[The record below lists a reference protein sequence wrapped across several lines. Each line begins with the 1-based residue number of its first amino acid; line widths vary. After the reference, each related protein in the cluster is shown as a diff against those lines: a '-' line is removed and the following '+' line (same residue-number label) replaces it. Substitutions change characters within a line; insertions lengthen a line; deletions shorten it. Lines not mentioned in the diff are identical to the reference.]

1 MLATSNTAAFC
12 FMPIPLLTQ
21 NAQSAFTGIADQ
33 PSASSSVGCRR
44 RWDTRDDT
52 TDVKRRFGMNKPA
65 SEHIG
70 RNQGSVKLPLSVDWP
85 ALPSACIRGSCEV

>member
-12 FMPIPLLTQ
+12 FMLIPLLTQ
-21 NAQSAFTGIADQ
+21 NAQSAFTGKADQ

-44 RWDTRDDT
+44 RWDTCDDT

-65 SEHIG
+65 FEHIG
-70 RNQGSVKLPLSVDWP
+70 RNQGSVSP
-85 ALPSACIRGSCEV
+85 